1 MNVSKSKPRLP
12 RVLLLLTA
20 VAVVA
25 SAWWL
30 WRSPSSEVRFRSAK
44 LESGDVSVTISA
56 TGSLKA
62 LSTVDIG
69 SQISGQI
76 AEVRV
81 DFNEQVSQG
90 QVLARIDP
98 ANFEARLT
106 QARADLS
113 SARAGLEEAQA
124 NLKNAEADFARKTEL
139 SARQLVSRSDLDLAL
154 AARDQARARVTS
166 ARAAIEQRDA
176 AVADAALD
184 LTYAEIRSPV
194 DGVVLLRAAEP
205 GQTVAASFQTPV
217 LFQIAED
224 LRQMQIELA
233 VDESDVGQIRPGQAA
248 RFTVDAFPGRQFR
261 GAVKQVRM
269 AATNTQNV
277 ITYPVV
283 IDVDNADLSLL
294 PGMTANATI
303 EVEQRRGVL
312 RVPNAALRF
321 KPPGTESDS
330 AAPATGMA
338 RANLDLSEVVAALN
352 LNAPQ
357 QAAYDKAAAAAR
369 ERAAQRAAEAAQRGP
384 GGPPMMSMGG
394 GQAPSPEAIAQMIA
408 KRVLENYAEFTA
420 LLTAEQKAAFEAG
433 VLEQLSARQVT
444 LWTLDGKTPTAIK
457 VMSGI
462 ADATHTEV
470 RSPALK
476 EGMTI
481 LIGTE
486 TTTP

>member
-12 RVLLLLTA
+12 RVLFVLTA

-283 IDVDNADLSLL
+283 IEVDNADLSLL

-338 RANLDLSEVVAALN
+338 RANLDLSEVVAALG
-352 LNAPQ
+352 LNAAQ

-369 ERAAQRAAEAAQRGP
+369 ERAAQRAANAGQRGP

-420 LLTAEQKAAFEAG
+420 LLSAEQKAAFEAG

-486 TTTP
+486 TATP